1 MLFFFKI
8 RAKVNAYI
16 EENDARCVIKTKK
29 AMTFTGDRSKSSI
42 DISF

>member
-16 EENDARCVIKTKK
+16 EENDCTLCYKNKK
-29 AMTFTGDRSKSSI
+29 SDDLHR
-42 DISF
+42 